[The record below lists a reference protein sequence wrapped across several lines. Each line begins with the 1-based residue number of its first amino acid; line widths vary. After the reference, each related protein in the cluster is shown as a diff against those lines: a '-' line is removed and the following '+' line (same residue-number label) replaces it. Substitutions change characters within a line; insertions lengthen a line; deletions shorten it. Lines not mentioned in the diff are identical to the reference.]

1 MTQTP
6 PAHEGPGLRRPATLT
21 DLEAVPPTHTG
32 HLIGGR
38 IYALPRP
45 RFRHGHAQTRL
56 LSRLAPFD
64 PGSGWPEGPGGW
76 LLLVE
81 PELRLAGNAIVP
93 DLAGWRREGLDLEQL
108 DPYPVIAPAWACEV
122 LSPSTEAF
130 DRGTKAEGL
139 ARAGVAWLWFV
150 DPEARSLEVY
160 RNDAGTWRPAGTW
173 RGEAEVSAQPFEALT
188 WPLSALWG

>member
-6 PAHEGPGLRRPATLT
+6 PSHEGPGLRRPATLA

-45 RFRHGHAQTRL
+45 RFRHSNAQSGLFSL
-56 LSRLAPFD
+56 LDSRI
-64 PGSGWPEGPGGW
+64 GRGGQGPGGW

-108 DPYPVIAPAWACEV
+108 DPYPVLAPAWACEV

-130 DRGTKAEGL
+130 DRGIKAEGL
-139 ARAGVAWLWFV
+139 ARAGVPWLWFV

-173 RGEAEVSAQPFEALT
+173 RGEAEVSAQPFETLS